1 MNHNDSVNPYLPPG
15 SDVNAA
21 SSAPRPG
28 VELADR
34 GTRLIAVTIDGALA
48 CVPLLP
54 MLAVGI
60 YVATFLEF
68 RPPSAGEAPI
78 PTLPAGFESSGVV
91 LLLGAT
97 MLVGML
103 GILGLFI
110 YQWVLLS
117 RTGQTL
123 GKKWTGIRIELLA
136 GGPVNFVSGVLL
148 RNWVTKLIGMVPW
161 LGGLFQLI
169 DVLFIFR
176 EDRRCIHDL
185 IAGTRVVRVER

>member
-1 MNHNDSVNPYLPPG
+1 MNHNDPVNPYLPPG

-21 SSAPRPG
+21 PSAPRQS

-34 GTRLIAVTIDGALA
+34 GTRLVAVTIDGALA
-48 CVPLLP
+48 CVPFLP

-60 YVATFLEF
+60 YAATFLQF
-68 RPPSAGEAPI
+68 RPPEAGGDPMPA
-78 PTLPAGFESSGVV
+78 LPPGFENSGVV
-91 LLLGAT
+91 LWLGAT
-97 MLVGML
+97 TLVGMF
-103 GILGLFI
+103 GMLGLFI
-110 YQWVLLS
+110 YQWVLIS

>member
-21 SSAPRPG
+21 SSAPPQGR
-28 VELADR
+28 ELAER
-34 GTRLIAVTIDGALA
+34 GTRLAAASIDGALA

-60 YVATFLEF
+60 YVATFLQF
-68 RPPSAGEAPI
+68 RPPESGGDPMPA
-78 PTLPAGFESSGVV
+78 LPPGFENSGVV

-97 MLVGML
+97 TLIGMF
-103 GILGLFI
+103 GMLGLFI
-110 YQWVLLS
+110 YQWVLIS

-136 GGPVNFVSGVLL
+136 GAPVNFVSGVLL
-148 RNWVTKLIGMVPW
+148 RNWLVKLVGMVPW
-161 LGGLFQLI
+161 LGGLFQLV